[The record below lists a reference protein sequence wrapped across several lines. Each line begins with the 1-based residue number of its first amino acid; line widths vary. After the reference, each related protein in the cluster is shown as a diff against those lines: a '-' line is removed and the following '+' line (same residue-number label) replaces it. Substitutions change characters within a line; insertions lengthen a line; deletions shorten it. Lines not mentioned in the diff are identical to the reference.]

1 MDKAEQT
8 CPEENQD
15 QIGNAK
21 ASTNSEMTLNGIP
34 QKKTMT
40 SLVLTIFSV
49 LTYLLI
55 FTLIYYLYGKGMAI
69 SAIIPVIVIGLLYG
83 RVPGICAGILS
94 YPINILMYV
103 LFGAGWSGGMT
114 LGGGGIPG
122 TFGLILIG
130 TVIGY
135 ASDLSSQLK
144 KHRDKLD
151 ELVKRKTEELQ
162 ASNTKLK
169 ETKEHLDN
177 LIESSIDCIMVSD
190 KTGYITKVNRYF
202 LDLLGYSEEEVIGKH
217 VMFCAPMFEEGT
229 YESTTGDML
238 KIGKEFADDAHKM
251 ISILLEEGNVTNW
264 EACYF
269 RKDNKVVPIEQ
280 NIVCLYNRKGER
292 TGAVAIIRD
301 ITERKKAEE
310 SLRSSEEYLEN
321 IIESSLDSIITTDKK
336 GYVTR
341 ANKSF
346 LKLLGHK
353 KDEVLG
359 RHMAEFSPM
368 EEGTYESTIGTSVHI
383 DKEFFDKILED
394 MSIMAR
400 EGKLS
405 NLEFYLVRKDGKV
418 IPVEENIVYFSD
430 KEGNTNGAVG
440 IIRDITEREKSG
452 REIREGKEFLEK
464 IIQGSKDGIVICDE
478 KGDILSVNTSMEKLS
493 GFKKKELIG
502 KHTSILVTEEKGMRE
517 KILIKISELFEKGFT
532 SYETLHKN
540 KDGSFIEVECNTS
553 VIKDEKGNPTAGVSI
568 IRDITER
575 KKMEQQLLQSEKL
588 KSLGEL
594 AGGVAHDFNNV
605 LAAILGRVQL
615 LKIQFKPPSGK
626 QEKRKSML
634 DLMKSLEII
643 ERASLDGA
651 ETVRRIQEFSRKR
664 TDDKNFTQSDIN
676 QLLDNA
682 LEFTSV
688 RWKNEAESK
697 GIKINIQKEYSSLPS
712 TLGSAAELRE
722 VFTNLIN
729 NALDAMPQGGSIK
742 IKTHKE
748 NSHILVKIEDTGAG
762 IPEDIRNRIFDPFF
776 TTKGV
781 QSTGLG
787 MSISYG
793 IIHRHKGT
801 IVVNSSEGKGTTF
814 TIKLPILE
822 KLLGEKGKVV
832 TIPRR
837 QRKARILVVDDEED
851 LGQLLSDILTSEG
864 HEVEVASNGSQGI
877 EMFKKKSFD
886 MVFTDLGMPSMSG
899 WEVAEK
905 IKTINRRV
913 PVALLTGWNIELKDQ
928 EMRDKN
934 IDIVIHKP
942 FEVERVLRS
951 IHEVMV
957 LGDRLKA
964 V

>member
-8 CPEENQD
+8 HSGENQD
-15 QIGNAK
+15 QIGDVK
-21 ASTNSEMTLNGIP
+21 TSTNSEMTLNGIP
-34 QKKTMT
+34 QKNTNT
-40 SLVLTIFSV
+40 SLMLTIFSV
-49 LTYLLI
+49 LTYLLLH
-55 FTLIYYLYGKGMAI
+55 TLIYYSYGEGMSI
-69 SAIIPVIVIGLLYG
+69 SAIVPVIVVGWLYG
-83 RVPGICAGILS
+83 RVPGICAGVLS
-94 YPINILMYV
+94 YPINILMYKLCGV
-103 LFGAGWSGGMT
+103 GWSEGMT

-122 TFGLILIG
+122 TIGLILIG
-130 TVIGY
+130 AAIGHM
-135 ASDLSSQLK
+135 SNLSSQLK
-144 KHRDKLD
+144 KHRDNLD
-151 ELVKRKTEELQ
+151 ELVKRKTEELEE
-162 ASNTKLK
+162 SNTKLK

-177 LIESSIDCIMVSD
+177 IIESSVDCIMVSD
-190 KTGYITKVNRYF
+190 KGGYITKVNRYF
-202 LDLLGYSEEEVIGKH
+202 LELLGYSEGEVIGKH

-238 KIGKEFADDAHKM
+238 KIGKGFSDDAHKM
-251 ISILLEEGNVTNW
+251 ISNLLEEGHITNW
-264 EACYF
+264 EAYYF
-269 RKDNKVVPIEQ
+269 RKDNKVVPVEQ
-280 NIVCLYNRKGER
+280 NIVCLYNKKSER

-310 SLRSSEEYLEN
+310 TLRSSEEYLDN

-346 LKLLGHK
+346 LQLLGYK

-368 EEGTYESTIGTSVHI
+368 EEGTYESTIGESVHI
-383 DKEFFDKILED
+383 DKGFFDNIMES
-394 MSIMAR
+394 MSILVKKGR
-400 EGKLS
+400 LY
-405 NLEFYLVRKDGKV
+405 NLEFYLTHKDRRV
-418 IPVEENIVYFSD
+418 IPVEESIVYFSD
-430 KEGNTNGAVG
+430 KEGNVRGAVG
-440 IIRDITEREKSG
+440 IIRDVTERKKIEK
-452 REIREGKEFLEK
+452 EIREARDFLES
-464 IIQGSKDGIVICDE
+464 IIESSGDGIVITDE
-478 KGDILSVNTSMEKLS
+478 KGDILSVNTSMEKVS
-493 GFKKKELIG
+493 GFNKKELIG
-502 KHTSILVTEEKGMRE
+502 KHPSILVTEEKGMRE

-664 TDDKNFTQSDIN
+664 TDDKNFTQFDIN
-676 QLLDNA
+676 RLLDDA

-688 RWKNEAESK
+688 RWKNEAEAK

-712 TLGSAAELRE
+712 TLGSATELRE

-729 NALDAMPQGGSIK
+729 NALDAMPQGGSIR
-742 IKTHKE
+742 IKTCKE
-748 NSHILVKIEDTGAG
+748 NSHLSIIVEDTGTG
-762 IPEDIRNRIFDPFF
+762 IPEDVKNRIFDPFF

-793 IIHRHKGT
+793 IIHRHKGA

-814 TIKLPILE
+814 TIRLPILE
-822 KLLGEKGKVV
+822 KSFEKKENVL
-832 TIPRR
+832 TMPKK

-851 LGQLLSDILTSEG
+851 VGQLLSDILISEN
-864 HEVEVASNGSQGI
+864 HEVEVATDGSQGV
-877 EMFKKKSFD
+877 EMFKKRSFD
-886 MVFTDLGMPSMSG
+886 MVFTDLGMPGMSG

-913 PVALLTGWNIELKDQ
+913 PVALVTGWNIELKDK
-928 EMRDKN
+928 EMREKN

-942 FEVERVLRS
+942 FEVKQVLRS
-951 IHEVMV
+951 VHEVMV

>member
-1 MDKAEQT
+1 MVQ
-8 CPEENQD
+8 
-15 QIGNAK
+15 
-21 ASTNSEMTLNGIP
+21 NSGI
-34 QKKTMT
+34 
-40 SLVLTIFSV
+40 
-49 LTYLLI
+49 
-55 FTLIYYLYGKGMAI
+55 
-69 SAIIPVIVIGLLYG
+69 
-83 RVPGICAGILS
+83 
-94 YPINILMYV
+94 
-103 LFGAGWSGGMT
+103 
-114 LGGGGIPG
+114 
-122 TFGLILIG
+122 
-130 TVIGY
+130 
-135 ASDLSSQLK
+135 
-144 KHRDKLD
+144 
-151 ELVKRKTEELQ
+151 
-162 ASNTKLK
+162 
-169 ETKEHLDN
+169 
-177 LIESSIDCIMVSD
+177 
-190 KTGYITKVNRYF
+190 
-202 LDLLGYSEEEVIGKH
+202 
-217 VMFCAPMFEEGT
+217 
-229 YESTTGDML
+229 
-238 KIGKEFADDAHKM
+238 
-251 ISILLEEGNVTNW
+251 NW
-264 EACYF
+264 ESYYF
-269 RKDNKVVPIEQ
+269 NKDNKVVPVEQ
-280 NIVCLYNRKGER
+280 NIVCLYNKEGER

-310 SLRSSEEYLEN
+310 ALRSSEKYLDN

-346 LKLLGHK
+346 LKLVGYK
-353 KDEVLG
+353 KDDVLG

-368 EEGTYESTIGTSVHI
+368 EEGTYESTIGESVHI
-383 DKEFFDKILED
+383 DKAFFDEIMET
-394 MSIMAR
+394 MSMLAR

-405 NLEFYLVRKDGKV
+405 NLEFYLMRKDGKV
-418 IPVEENIVYFSD
+418 ISVEENIVYFTD
-430 KEGNTNGAVG
+430 KEGNITGAVG
-440 IIRDITEREKSG
+440 ILRDISERKKAE
-452 REIREGKEFLEK
+452 REIRDGKEFLEK

-478 KGDILSVNTSMEKLS
+478 MGSVISVNESMEQILGLS
-493 GFKKKELIG
+493 KEELIG
-502 KHTSILVTEEKGMRE
+502 KHSSELIIDDKSERE
-517 KILIKISELFEKGFT
+517 KVLEKMGELFEKGFV
-532 SYETLHKN
+532 SYETRFKR
-540 KDGSFIEVECNTS
+540 KDGHHVDIECYTS
-553 VIKDEKGNPTAGVSI
+553 IIKDDKGNTIAGVSI
-568 IRDITER
+568 ERDITEK

-594 AGGVAHDFNNV
+594 SGGVAHDFNNV

-742 IKTHKE
+742 IKTYKE
-748 NSHILVKIEDTGAG
+748 NSHIFVKIEDTGAG
-762 IPEDIRNRIFDPFF
+762 IPEDIRSRIFDPFF

-801 IVVNSSEGKGTTF
+801 IAVNSCEGKGTTF

-822 KLLGEKGKVV
+822 KLLEKKGTVV

-837 QRKARILVVDDEED
+837 QRKARILVLDDEED
-851 LGQLLSDILTSEG
+851 VGQLLSDILASEG

-913 PVALLTGWNIELKDQ
+913 PVALVTGWNIELKDQ

-934 IDIVIHKP
+934 IDLVIHKP
-942 FEVERVLRS
+942 FEVEQVLRS
-951 IHEVMV
+951 VHEVMV